1 MPTVESIIE
10 ATDHLK
16 PISDVAGKVLALLDD
31 PDCGVSDLSDIIR
44 HEPALTANL
53 LKLANSAYFGLPGKL
68 SMPNKPL
75 CTWECPR
82 SLIWFFWS
90 VVLTV
95 FPDLMKDTD

>member
-44 HEPALTANL
+44 HEPALTANI
-53 LKLANSAYFGLPGKL
+53 AEAGQFGLF
-68 SMPNKPL
+68 
-75 CTWECPR
+75 R
-82 SLIWFFWS
+82 SAG
-90 VVLTV
+90 
-95 FPDLMKDTD
+95 